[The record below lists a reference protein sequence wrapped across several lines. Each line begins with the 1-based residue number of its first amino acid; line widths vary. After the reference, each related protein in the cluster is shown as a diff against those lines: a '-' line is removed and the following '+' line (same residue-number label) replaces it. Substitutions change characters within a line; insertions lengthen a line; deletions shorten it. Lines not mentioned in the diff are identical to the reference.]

1 MRYPKEILL
10 IIALFFTFFQSTML
24 PGQSSNECVMCQ
36 CKNIE
41 VIPADPSATK
51 WVFSTWITM
60 IATLSSLGFVT
71 SMALSLFFICKTS
84 CTNEVLE
91 SSQATSLLLL
101 FGKFKNYIY
110 MFLIFPPTKYFCH
123 SLTYF
128 YSTYIQNNLFWMMH
142 PTTQLA
148 ALSKRDA
155 PAYIYFP
162 PRYYVYLC

>member
-1 MRYPKEILL
+1 MHPTIPRWVRYPKEILL
-10 IIALFFTFFQSTML
+10 IITPFFTFFQSTML

-51 WVFSTWITM
+51 WVFSTWITI

-84 CTNEVLE
+84 CSNEVLE

-110 MFLIFPPTKYFCH
+110 IYNVFNFPAKKYFRH

-128 YSTYIQNNLFWMMH
+128 YSTY
-142 PTTQLA
+142 
-148 ALSKRDA
+148 S
-155 PAYIYFP
+155 
-162 PRYYVYLC
+162 